1 MSQNPSRSELIAVL
15 LLSLVL
21 ALVSARPYAG
31 GWNDGSRLATVECLV
46 DYGTLAID
54 QSIFVDPARVKG
66 TVAVPYAPHDRLLM
80 AGGTLDKVLVAGRY
94 YSDKPLL
101 PAVLMAAGYQFLQWT
116 TGLQASTRPD
126 RFVYAMTLM
135 SSGLAYVVAVLSIH
149 LLARRFLPEARRALG
164 VTLSFALGTAAFAYA
179 RQVNSHEGLLAV
191 AAALLVGLHALSQKN
206 QPATAPKGLRRNV
219 LASGSRP
226 LQFSPSGG
234 IEGGVSSCQ
243 RSQNTPAPPSKGDL
257 QEERPPALGLPVGL
271 GMLVGLGYSMDFAAG
286 PLLLAAVLPLVVF
299 RCRTS
304 GRKGWGMVAVF
315 LLSALPFVGL
325 HHFLNYHIGGTI
337 RPVNTVV
344 EYLAWPNSPFDPATA
359 TGHWHHR
366 SIWRGFTYALELLFG
381 KKGFLLHQP
390 VLILA
395 LVGAIG
401 VLIEKRARLQEAPE
415 MLFALAWA
423 GATWLV
429 YAWGSNN
436 YAGVCATIR
445 WFVPLLA
452 PGYYVLLVVLHH
464 WPERYREFLVLAAGG
479 MVMSALMWWF
489 GPWMPHMVPGYWFI
503 LGGTLLGWSVVAF
516 RGRSTE
522 RVG

>member
-1 MSQNPSRSELIAVL
+1 MSQNPGRNELIAVL

-31 GWNDGSRLATVECLV
+31 GWNDGSRLAAVECLV

-54 QSIFVDPARVKG
+54 RSIFVDPARVTG
-66 TVAVPYAPHDRLLM
+66 TVAGPYPPHDRSLM
-80 AGGTLDKVLVAGRY
+80 AGGTLDKVLVAGHY
-94 YSDKPLL
+94 YSDKPML
-101 PAVLMAAGYQFLQWT
+101 PAVLMAAGYQLLQWT
-116 TGLQASTRPD
+116 AGLEARTRPD

-149 LLARRFLPEARRALG
+149 LLARRFFPEGRRALG

-191 AAALLVGLHALSQKN
+191 AAVLLVGLHALPHRIHGTS
-206 QPATAPKGLRRNV
+206 APWGV
-219 LASGSRP
+219 LAG
-226 LQFSPSGG
+226 
-234 IEGGVSSCQ
+234 
-243 RSQNTPAPPSKGDL
+243 
-257 QEERPPALGLPVGL
+257 LGLL
-271 GMLVGLGYSMDFAAG
+271 TGLGYGMDFAAG
-286 PLLLAAVLPLVVF
+286 PLLLATVLPLVAF
-299 RCRTS
+299 RCRTA
-304 GRKGWGMVAVF
+304 GRKGWGLVAVF
-315 LLSALPFVGL
+315 LLAALPFVGL

-337 RPVNTVV
+337 RPVNTVA
-344 EYLAWPNSPFDPATA
+344 EYLAWPGSPFDPATA

-366 SIWRGFTYALELLFG
+366 SIGRGCTYALELLFG

-395 LVGAIG
+395 LLGGIG
-401 VLIEKRARLQEAPE
+401 VLLEKRARLQEAPE

-436 YAGVCATIR
+436 YSGVCATIR

-452 PGYYVLLVVLHH
+452 PGYYVLLVVLRH
-464 WPERYREFLVLAAGG
+464 WPDRYREFAVLAAGG
-479 MVMSALMWWF
+479 VVLSALMWWY

-503 LGGTLLGWSVVAF
+503 LGGTLLGWGVVAF
-516 RGRSTE
+516 RGRSAG
-522 RVG
+522 RVGT